1 MNDNMN
7 KPIST
12 KHQFS
17 IINENQLDAEK
28 NDHWWCH
35 RELPQKITNNTRIGT
50 TDGNDKNTEMV
61 QMVNRKL
68 KTEWEKKPK

>member
-28 NDHWWCH
+28 NDH
-35 RELPQKITNNTRIGT
+35 
-50 TDGNDKNTEMV
+50 
-61 QMVNRKL
+61 
-68 KTEWEKKPK
+68 